1 MRPKRAAAAMVI
13 AMAIAVSSGG
23 AHADPLLADFP
34 YPYPVKRFELTSQ
47 REGLFMAHMDVS
59 PPHPSGATIVL
70 LHGKNFCGATW
81 EGVMPALLGA
91 GYRVIVPDQIGFC
104 KSAKSWTYH
113 YSLYQLAANTR
124 ALLASLGVR
133 DAVMMGHSMGGMLA
147 LRFALAFPRETRALV
162 LVNPIGLE
170 DWQAKGVPAATI
182 DELYEGERR
191 TTFDS
196 IKAYQ
201 EKTYYGGAWRPEFD
215 RWPRMLASMYAGE
228 GGDLVAW
235 SQALTS
241 AMIFAEPVVHELGRV
256 GVPTLLMIGELDT
269 TAIGKIRADPAVA
282 KELGHY
288 PELARSAAA
297 RIPRATLVT
306 FPKLGHAPQ
315 IEDPAGFNARLLSE
329 IDALGAG
336 GRR

>member
-1 MRPKRAAAAMVI
+1 MRVMAATAAL
-13 AMAIAVSSGG
+13 ATTLATASSLR
-23 AHADPLLADFP
+23 ADPLLADFL
-34 YPYPVKRFELTSQ
+34 YPYPVARYEFSSQ
-47 REGLFMAHMDVS
+47 GESLFMSYMDVS

-70 LHGKNFCGATW
+70 MHGKNFCGATW
-81 EGVMPALLGA
+81 EGVMAALLGA

-104 KSAKSWTYH
+104 KSAKPWSYH
-113 YSLYQLAANTR
+113 YSLYQLAANTH
-124 ALLASLGVR
+124 ALLASLGVS
-133 DAVMMGHSMGGMLA
+133 DAIVMGHSMGGMLA
-147 LRFALAFPRETRALV
+147 VRFGLAFPRATRALV

-170 DWQAKGVPAATI
+170 DWQAKGVPAATV
-182 DELYEGERR
+182 DELYDGERL

-201 EKTYYGGAWRPEFD
+201 STTYYGGGWRPEFD
-215 RWPRMLASMYAGE
+215 RWPRMLASMYLGE

-241 AMIFAEPVVHELGRV
+241 AMIFAEPVVHELERIS
-256 GVPTLLMIGELDT
+256 VPTLLMIGELDT
-269 TAIGKIRADPAVA
+269 TAIGKARAEAAVA

-297 RIPRATLVT
+297 RIRGSKLVT

-315 IEDPAGFNARLLSE
+315 IEDPTGFNASLLSE
-329 IDALGAG
+329 LDALLAPI
-336 GRR
+336 RR